1 MVFTATRPIATCK
14 LNGMEDGNKKAQMK
28 TQTAQHGINTEWY
41 WSELGDVGSAMVD
54 NVLRVLS
61 QYCLHLIRQDWVN
74 TRKRGAKR
82 CFLDERR

>member
-41 WSELGDVGSAMVD
+41 WSE
-54 NVLRVLS
+54 
-61 QYCLHLIRQDWVN
+61 
-74 TRKRGAKR
+74 
-82 CFLDERR
+82 